1 MDYIK
6 ISLIGLIAIIIYYLA
21 LQWSN
26 LPQEEVQFET
36 TENENITLNERVLDD
51 SKDSLSALETTTPGV
66 VESRDSTSTSL
77 AT

>member
-6 ISLIGLIAIIIYYLA
+6 ISLIGLMAVIIYYLA

-36 TENENITLNERVLDD
+36 IENENITLNEKVLDD
-51 SKDSLSALETTTPGV
+51 
-66 VESRDSTSTSL
+66 
-77 AT
+77 